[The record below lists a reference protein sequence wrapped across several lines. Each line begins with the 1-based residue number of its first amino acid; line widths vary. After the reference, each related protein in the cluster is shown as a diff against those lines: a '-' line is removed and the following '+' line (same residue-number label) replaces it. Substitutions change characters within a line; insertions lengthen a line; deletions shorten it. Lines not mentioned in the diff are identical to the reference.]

1 MLQSLLNSG
10 YQTLNNIPRESFC
23 LTIQIIAGPIGH
35 PKMLHHLHCSK
46 NVCSP
51 SSFQIWH
58 VNNNILILSNSL
70 HDSKNS
76 CSIRPFQELWVIS
89 ANSITAGQLHHFRK
103 GGYPTPVHLLW
114 VMIKTPR
121 MLGPLYH
128 SIFSWLLL
136 FQKCTL
142 PTTFKAQWA
151 GSPIPFKEP
160 WTVGHLCYFMNCGSL
175 MLFQELRVLPLASW
189 RLTGSSHHSHN
200 GRSPTTLQGKPV
212 AYTIE
217 WRVPYA
223 IPNMVDH
230 LHFIKN
236 CRSTMPIKILQVT
249 STIPKMVVHLC
260 HSKKGTIPRTI
271 GHLHHSRN
279 GRSLELFQRHCKTTR
294 SLRKAGS

>member
-1 MLQSLLNSG
+1 MSFLLSRGICIFPRMKKLQLSIAIQDQLVFFSIQILRSSSQFKDMLQSLLNSG

-160 WTVGHLCYFMNCGSL
+160 
-175 MLFQELRVLPLASW
+175 
-189 RLTGSSHHSHN
+189 
-200 GRSPTTLQGKPV
+200 
-212 AYTIE
+212 
-217 WRVPYA
+217 
-223 IPNMVDH
+223 
-230 LHFIKN
+230 
-236 CRSTMPIKILQVT
+236 
-249 STIPKMVVHLC
+249 
-260 HSKKGTIPRTI
+260 
-271 GHLHHSRN
+271 
-279 GRSLELFQRHCKTTR
+279 
-294 SLRKAGS
+294 

>member
-76 CSIRPFQELWVIS
+76 CSIRPFQELWVIL
-89 ANSITAGQLHHFRK
+89 ANSITAGELHRFRK

-136 FQKCTL
+136 LSKMHFTYYIQ
-142 PTTFKAQWA
+142 
-151 GSPIPFKEP
+151 S
-160 WTVGHLCYFMNCGSL
+160 TVGRVPYSIQRTMNCGSSV
-175 MLFQELRVLPLASW
+175 LFHELWVTYVIPRIEGPPLSKLKTDGL
-189 RLTGSSHHSHN
+189 LTPFS
-200 GRSPTTLQGKPV
+200 Q
-212 AYTIE
+212 
-217 WRVPYA
+217 WQVPYNIA
-223 IPNMVDH
+223 
-230 LHFIKN
+230 
-236 CRSTMPIKILQVT
+236 
-249 STIPKMVVHLC
+249 
-260 HSKKGTIPRTI
+260 
-271 GHLHHSRN
+271 
-279 GRSLELFQRHCKTTR
+279 
-294 SLRKAGS
+294 RKAGCLHH